1 MDIVWIA
8 ALSGGGA
15 LALGLPLR
23 FYGWRTTW
31 NAVRLA
37 WRTLRGYRWWI
48 LLILLA
54 GAVFGLWRFDDVRDL
69 IFGLF

>member
-1 MDIVWIA
+1 MEIA
-8 ALSGGGA
+8 YSAGLSALGA

-23 FYGWRTTW
+23 VYGWKATW
-31 NAVRLA
+31 GAVVLI

-54 GAVFGLWRFDDVRDL
+54 GAVFGLWRFEDVRAL
-69 IFGLF
+69 VFGLF